1 MQHSHL
7 KSNRLDVFGDSMLNK
22 LTARSRRQRKR
33 LVSEKHRATFPARG
47 HEMTDEYA
55 AAARVLRLLPIFLT
69 GATAV
74 QVSK

>member
-33 LVSEKHRATFPARG
+33 LASKKRRATFPARG
-47 HEMTDEYA
+47 HEPTDE
-55 AAARVLRLLPIFLT
+55 
-69 GATAV
+69 
-74 QVSK
+74 